1 MGLYLSPVAD
11 TTSGVRLDRIL
22 VTGDEEGE
30 RVDRLLARRLA
41 IPRSQA
47 QSLLAWGAVQIDG
60 VSPSRSRR
68 VRGGE
73 TVEVRWSGAGI
84 VPTPAPI
91 PILHEDDHL
100 VVVNKPRG
108 IAVHPAGHAPAVT
121 VVSILLSRGPLAPG
135 TPGRPGVVHRLDA
148 ATTGAL
154 VLAKT
159 GDALQGLSEQ
169 FRRREV
175 EKAYLAGVRGE
186 VGVAEGVVEGRVERD
201 ARRPWRMRTGGRKEA
216 STEFVVLGRGE
227 GVTLLLVR
235 LRTGRTHQIRVHL
248 SAIGHP
254 VIGDPLYGGGEG
266 PLLLHAWRLGFRH
279 PATGEWVE
287 YEAEPPPE
295 LAGWLG
301 GRGSTPRR

>member
-1 MGLYLSPVAD
+1 M
-11 TTSGVRLDRIL
+11 
-22 VTGDEEGE
+22 TGDEEGE

-135 TPGRPGVVHRLDA
+135 APGRPGVVHRLDA